1 LESLKISFNRVFVF
15 VFEKY
20 LKINIIFLFQIINIR
35 VLPNGPMQ
43 DDDVEIQNWLSVNEK
58 RWICTVIWERVWIIF
73 SKKLNFFYLKCQ
85 FSSIFF

>member
-1 LESLKISFNRVFVF
+1 MS
-15 VFEKY
+15 
-20 LKINIIFLFQIINIR
+20 
-35 VLPNGPMQ
+35 PMQ

-58 RWICTVIWERVWIIF
+58 RWIYTVIWERVWIIF